1 MEQTKNNFFFF
12 FMQFVYYLSLLHR
25 MPSTH
30 PATSPPSP
38 SSHFCP
44 SPAFFFLPSAHLSIL
59 STFPSALRSCILH
72 YLTFLPTSL
81 IFLRISSAPPLPSCT
96 LLLPF
101 LISL

>member
-12 FMQFVYYLSLLHR
+12 FMQFVCYLSLLHR

-30 PATSPPSP
+30 PATSPPAP
-38 SSHFCP
+38 SSHLCP

-59 STFPSALRSCILH
+59 STFPSALRFCILH

-81 IFLRISSAPPLPSCT
+81 IFFVYSPLLRTSSTPLLPSCI
-96 LLLPF
+96 LL
-101 LISL
+101 